1 MEYYTIMRDKI
12 HQRERTEMIVGG
24 ARTFNEF
31 VKEKAIASNITPAC
45 VRSLPEIKEEW
56 KQLKEKEKAEKKAE
70 KTATKEAKKAE
81 KMASKK
87 ATKASAKSTTAVA
100 KEKTAIKKVAKK
112 SAVDTENIKMVLVEK
127 ANASVPPAEP
137 KMKGRPKKYATPE
150 EARRAKIEATKVLNK
165 AKKASLPP
173 KPPKEPKPQKQGKK
187 PKEPEITAETIRRE
201 NEEEARRVLKQK
213 KKAYDREMRRRGEV
227 EQMGMED
234 VDASEKWN
242 PLVREIELKS
252 EKAKTIK
259 EIDEVLI
266 LIKQATQPTV
276 YKTLDAVN
284 IKSLDH
290 SIDVY
295 SKKKHAWFEHQRE
308 AEKNIAMF
316 KNAKENRKPPSQ
328 STGMREAMKAR
339 IQKEAEAEEKEYQ
352 ERMEKEQS
360 GDREINDLHEEIVD
374 LLMYK
379 IDDDDVPRGTT
390 VKKIEDLDLNKLA
403 WGDYS
408 PLDKEYLL
416 AEWAQYHAGHLLL
429 RLKKLLKKKEKKG
442 GMKTI
447 TQMAS
452 DACDAITGCL
462 PINRGRVYTVQ
473 NVPVNFNSVYPDPA
487 SNAPVDPDV
496 SRMPRRRPNKV
507 APTPTLTARGFNP
520 DALKEFKNYG
530 KIQDHL
536 GQHLND
542 LKEAIDPKDLRDYL
556 HFTKEKARLKS
567 KLVGGLVRMIGGE
580 LECSDSDSGSD
591 SDSDMEGGGDFFGNI
606 GNAFKASWNRQPQ
619 SKAERDVLDFTL
631 NHAEPALLAP
641 LNVLA
646 PPVAKIGD
654 AQRKLLKSQY
664 NI

>member
-1 MEYYTIMRDKI
+1 MRDKVA
-12 HQRERTEMIVGG
+12 QRERTEIITGG

-31 VKEKAIASNITPAC
+31 VKEKALASNITPAC

-81 KMASKK
+81 KKAEQQAKK
-87 ATKASAKSTTAVA
+87 ATAKSDTAVA

-137 KMKGRPKKYATPE
+137 KVKGRPKKYATAE
-150 EARRAKIEATKVLNK
+150 EARRAKIEATKLLNK

-173 KPPKEPKPQKQGKK
+173 KPPKAVKPQKQGKK
-187 PKEPEITAETIRRE
+187 PKEPEITAEQIRRE
-201 NEEEARRVLKQK
+201 NEEEAKRVLKQK
-213 KKAYDREMRRRGEV
+213 KKAYAREMKRRGEV
-227 EQMGMED
+227 EQMGMQD

-242 PLVREIELKS
+242 PLVHEIELKA

-259 EIDEVLI
+259 EIDEVLT
-266 LIKQATQPTV
+266 LIKQATQPSI
-276 YKTLDAVN
+276 YNTLDAVN
-284 IKSLDH
+284 IRSLDH
-290 SIDVY
+290 SIDTY
-295 SKKKHAWFEHQRE
+295 SKKKQAWFEHQQQ

-339 IQKEAEAEEKEYQ
+339 IQKEAEAEEREYQ
-352 ERMEKEQS
+352 ERLEKEKS
-360 GDREINDLHEEIVD
+360 GSREIDDLHEEIVD
-374 LLMYK
+374 LLAYK
-379 IDDDDVPRGTT
+379 IDDEDAPRGTT

-403 WGDYS
+403 FGDYS

-429 RLKKLLKKKEKKG
+429 RLRKLLKKNEKKG
-442 GMKTI
+442 GMERVR
-447 TQMAS
+447 QMAS

-462 PINRGRVYTVQ
+462 STDRNKVYTVQ
-473 NVPVNFNSVYPDPA
+473 NVPVNFGSVYPDPA
-487 SNAPVDPDV
+487 SNAPVDPGV
-496 SRMPRRRPNKV
+496 SRMPRRRPNRV
-507 APTPTLTARGFNP
+507 APTTTGRGLNM
-520 DALKEFKNYG
+520 DDLKEFNNYG

-542 LKEAIDPKDLRDYL
+542 LKEAIDPKDLRDYIY
-556 HFTKEKARLKS
+556 FTREKARLKS
-567 KLVGGLVRMIGGE
+567 KLVGGLVRMIGGGDS
-580 LECSDSDSGSD
+580 SDSDSGSD

-664 NI
+664 NV

>member
-1 MEYYTIMRDKI
+1 MKDKVA
-12 HQRERTEMIVGG
+12 QRERTEGLVGG

-31 VKEKAIASNITPAC
+31 VKEKAVASNITPAC

-127 ANASVPPAEP
+127 AKASVPPAEP

-165 AKKASLPP
+165 AKKAQQPP

-187 PKEPEITAETIRRE
+187 QKEPEVTAEQIRRE
-201 NEEEARRVLKQK
+201 NEEEARQVRKRR
-213 KKAYDREMRRRGEV
+213 KAYDREMRRRGEV

-234 VDASEKWN
+234 DDAGEKWH
-242 PLVREIELKS
+242 PLVHEIELKIY
-252 EKAKTIK
+252 KAKTIK
-259 EIDEVLI
+259 EIDEVLK
-266 LIKQATQPTV
+266 LIKKATQPSV
-276 YKTLDAVN
+276 YKTLDPVN

-295 SKKKHAWFEHQRE
+295 SKKKLAWVEHQRE

-316 KNAKENRKPPSQ
+316 KTA
-328 STGMREAMKAR
+328 
-339 IQKEAEAEEKEYQ
+339 
-352 ERMEKEQS
+352 
-360 GDREINDLHEEIVD
+360 
-374 LLMYK
+374 
-379 IDDDDVPRGTT
+379 
-390 VKKIEDLDLNKLA
+390 
-403 WGDYS
+403 
-408 PLDKEYLL
+408 
-416 AEWAQYHAGHLLL
+416 
-429 RLKKLLKKKEKKG
+429 
-442 GMKTI
+442 
-447 TQMAS
+447 
-452 DACDAITGCL
+452 
-462 PINRGRVYTVQ
+462 
-473 NVPVNFNSVYPDPA
+473 
-487 SNAPVDPDV
+487 
-496 SRMPRRRPNKV
+496 KV
-507 APTPTLTARGFNP
+507 AREGKGFNP
-520 DALKEFKNYG
+520 DDVKEFKNYG
-530 KIQDHL
+530 KITDHL
-536 GQHLND
+536 GMHLND

-606 GNAFKASWNRQPQ
+606 GKAFKASWDRPVQ

-631 NHAEPALLAP
+631 NTAQPALLAP
-641 LNVLA
+641 LNILA
-646 PPVAKIGD
+646 PPVGKLGD
-654 AQRKLLKSQY
+654 AQRQLLKSKY
-664 NI
+664 NV